1 MSRFNR
7 SKFLY
12 CLLNVALRVV
22 TIYIAHVVDS
32 NSTNN
37 VKFTDTDYDVF
48 SDAAVHVAN
57 GNSPFARKTYRYTPL
72 AAYICLVNP
81 WVHPLACKFVFVA
94 FDIFLACIMWDI
106 CELQLK
112 KSQWTYTTKTIA
124 CFVSTLI
131 LNPLFFTMSCRG
143 SNDQIIQALI
153 FVSMYLLLRRWYIL
167 AGFFFG
173 LAIHFKIYPIIF
185 SFVFYFYIDC
195 DHDLIASGGNP
206 YRAIISKKGFFT
218 WNRVWFT
225 IMTVGTFVGLTG
237 LFYYIYGY
245 EFLYESYLYHF
256 VRKDHRHNNSVYWY
270 LIYQLFDEPNSTLIG
285 ILTFVPQWSLV
296 LVSGFAL
303 YYDLF
308 TACFLQTWFFVMFNK
323 VMTS

>member
-1 MSRFNR
+1 
-7 SKFLY
+7 
-12 CLLNVALRVV
+12 
-22 TIYIAHVVDS
+22 
-32 NSTNN
+32 
-37 VKFTDTDYDVF
+37 
-48 SDAAVHVAN
+48 
-57 GNSPFARKTYRYTPL
+57 
-72 AAYICLVNP
+72 
-81 WVHPLACKFVFVA
+81 
-94 FDIFLACIMWDI
+94 
-106 CELQLK
+106 
-112 KSQWTYTTKTIA
+112 
-124 CFVSTLI
+124 
-131 LNPLFFTMSCRG
+131 
-143 SNDQIIQALI
+143 
-153 FVSMYLLLRRWYIL
+153 MYLLLRRWYIL

-270 LIYQLFDEPNSTLIG
+270 LIY
-285 ILTFVPQWSLV
+285 
-296 LVSGFAL
+296 
-303 YYDLF
+303 
-308 TACFLQTWFFVMFNK
+308 
-323 VMTS
+323 

>member
-237 LFYYIYGY
+237 LFYHIYGY

-270 LIYQLFDEPNSTLIG
+270 LIY
-285 ILTFVPQWSLV
+285 
-296 LVSGFAL
+296 
-303 YYDLF
+303 
-308 TACFLQTWFFVMFNK
+308 
-323 VMTS
+323 

>member
-1 MSRFNR
+1 
-7 SKFLY
+7 
-12 CLLNVALRVV
+12 
-22 TIYIAHVVDS
+22 
-32 NSTNN
+32 
-37 VKFTDTDYDVF
+37 
-48 SDAAVHVAN
+48 
-57 GNSPFARKTYRYTPL
+57 
-72 AAYICLVNP
+72 
-81 WVHPLACKFVFVA
+81 
-94 FDIFLACIMWDI
+94 
-106 CELQLK
+106 
-112 KSQWTYTTKTIA
+112 
-124 CFVSTLI
+124 
-131 LNPLFFTMSCRG
+131 
-143 SNDQIIQALI
+143 
-153 FVSMYLLLRRWYIL
+153 MYLLLRRWYIL

-185 SFVFYFYIDC
+185 SFVFFFYIDC
-195 DHDLIASGGNP
+195 DHELISSGGNP

-237 LFYYIYGY
+237 LFYQIYGY

-323 VMTS
+323 VMTAQYYMWYAAFWPIILINNRVWRDRPVLLAAYLASWAGGQCFWLFYANEFETNGNQTLVMI